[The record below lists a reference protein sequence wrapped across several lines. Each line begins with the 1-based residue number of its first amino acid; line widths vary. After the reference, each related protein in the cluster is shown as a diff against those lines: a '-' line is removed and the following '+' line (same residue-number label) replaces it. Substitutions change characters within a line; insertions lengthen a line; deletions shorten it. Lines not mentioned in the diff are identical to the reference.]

1 VSSDAE
7 TANAGVDPASPSGL
21 SLVVAC
27 GGTTRTLPL
36 PSPPCTLTLVRADD
50 NAVVLDDP
58 SISRKHALL
67 HLSDTGLHVEDLG
80 ARNGVFVGQ
89 LRLQPRERA
98 PIAPGTLLR
107 IGDAMLTIQGSALI
121 RAAGAKQ
128 NPGPSPMQ
136 SVLATLDQVAASD
149 LSVMLLGETGV
160 GKEVAAVR
168 VHEHSQRAK
177 GPLVRVSCAAFPDN
191 LLEAELFG
199 YERGAFTGAM
209 QAKAGLFEA
218 GHGGTV
224 FLDEIGEVSLSTQAK
239 LLRVIEA
246 REVQRLGAL
255 RPKPIDVRFV
265 SATHRDVAGM
275 VAAGT
280 FREDLFFRLNGIS
293 VTLPP
298 LRQRTDEILPLATAF
313 ARGTDI
319 GAEAK
324 EALIKHPWPGNVR
337 ELRNVMERAVVLS
350 GGRRIESAHLQLA
363 APPARKAPPTLAAQP
378 PGSDGSD
385 ERARII
391 AALEACAGNQTS
403 AARLLGMSRRTL
415 IYKLDELDIPRPRKR
430 T

>member
-1 VSSDAE
+1 
-7 TANAGVDPASPSGL
+7 
-21 SLVVAC
+21 
-27 GGTTRTLPL
+27 
-36 PSPPCTLTLVRADD
+36 
-50 NAVVLDDP
+50 
-58 SISRKHALL
+58 
-67 HLSDTGLHVEDLG
+67 
-80 ARNGVFVGQ
+80 
-89 LRLQPRERA
+89 
-98 PIAPGTLLR
+98 
-107 IGDAMLTIQGSALI
+107 
-121 RAAGAKQ
+121 
-128 NPGPSPMQ
+128 
-136 SVLATLDQVAASD
+136 
-149 LSVMLLGETGV
+149 LGETGV

-350 GGRRIESAHLQLA
+350 GGQRIESAHLQLA

-378 PGSDGSD
+378 PGGDGSE